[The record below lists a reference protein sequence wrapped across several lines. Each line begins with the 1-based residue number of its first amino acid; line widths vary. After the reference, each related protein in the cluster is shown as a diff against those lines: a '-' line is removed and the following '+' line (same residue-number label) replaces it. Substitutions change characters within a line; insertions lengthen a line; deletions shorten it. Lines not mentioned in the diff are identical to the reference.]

1 MNFDNELKKPL
12 FFINGRA
19 CTLNEAQRTQTRRT
33 GLYTFSGSSN
43 INEAV
48 ALANDG
54 LIKIANSKSDDIRQ
68 LIVERLQSDPK
79 KEFRFINGKKY
90 NGIQAAQEILQH
102 TKEGEYFVK
111 LEKRTIQIVLE
122 AIREGKVK

>member
-1 MNFDNELKKPL
+1 MNFDTELKKPL

-19 CTLNEAQRTQTRRT
+19 CTLSEAQRTQTRIT

-48 ALANDG
+48 VLANEG
-54 LIKIANSKSDDIRQ
+54 LTKIANSKSDDVRQ
-68 LIVERLQSDPK
+68 LIVERLKSDPK
-79 KEFRFINGKKY
+79 TEFRFIDGRKF
-90 NGIQAAQEILQH
+90 NGIQAAQEILRH

-111 LEKRTIQIVLE
+111 LERRTIQIVLE
-122 AIREGKVK
+122 AIREGKV